1 MTSTTLTPLAS
12 SERIDTLDVLR
23 GLALVGI
30 ALMNVEY
37 FTSPMTDLGAGIMSG
52 PRGIDWVA

>member
-30 ALMNVEY
+30 ALMNVN
-37 FTSPMTDLGAGIMSG
+37 TSP
-52 PRGIDWVA
+52 RR